1 MVTAQHLI
9 KVWKPKVISTAKV
22 AVDIPMPVNLA
33 EGAWVVGAT
42 TEDFKSVCGVV
53 SSSLCMITRILLL
66 YDRRQSVNM
75 VRVSSFKRSSSD
87 SLSNLYAL

>member
-33 EGAWVVGAT
+33 VGAWVVDT
-42 TEDFKSVCGVV
+42 TEDFKSVFGVV
-53 SSSLCMITRILLL
+53 SSSLCMIT
-66 YDRRQSVNM
+66 
-75 VRVSSFKRSSSD
+75 
-87 SLSNLYAL
+87 